1 MKRIVFLMLLFAS
14 MKANAQNDVTKFLG
28 IPIDGFKSE
37 MIQKLKAKGFQYDK
51 QMDCLTGEF
60 NGYNVILGVVTN
72 NNKVWRIVIQDAT
85 STDEANIKIRF
96 NKLCRQFLNNKKYI
110 PGSFGDPTLSD
121 EEDISYEMTIHKKR
135 YEASFLQI
143 PSVID
148 TLETQKGLRTKL
160 LDKYTEEQLE
170 NPTEEQASDIK
181 YMASLYMLELFS
193 KRSVW
198 FLIDEQYGKYRI
210 VMYYDNEY
218 NHSYGE
224 DL

>member
-51 QMDCLTGEF
+51 QLDCLTGEL

-96 NKLCRQFLNNKKYI
+96 NKLCRQFLNKKKYI

-218 NHSYGE
+218 NHSDGE